1 MSCTNDLDDG
11 NDKLASDA
19 IVLQLTFSLGVTVDL
34 RKELK
39 YWVDGDGAARRT
51 RKRDLEVKLIR
62 TCRTELGENVKTS
75 NRKNRFHVPAT
86 VDVDCTG
93 VNPRKPQAVPVQ
105 KPSQKTTTRP
115 CFFSQPVFSI

>member
-1 MSCTNDLDDG
+1 MSCTDDLDDG

-105 KPSQKTTTRP
+105 KPSQKTTSLFLFTA
-115 CFFSQPVFSI
+115 SI

>member
-1 MSCTNDLDDG
+1 MSCTDDLDDG

-62 TCRTELGENVKTS
+62 SSEPAVRNWVKT
-75 NRKNRFHVPAT
+75 
-86 VDVDCTG
+86 
-93 VNPRKPQAVPVQ
+93 
-105 KPSQKTTTRP
+105 
-115 CFFSQPVFSI
+115 

>member
-1 MSCTNDLDDG
+1 MSCTDDLDDG

-75 NRKNRFHVPAT
+75 NRKNRFQVPASSHSGRGYS
-86 VDVDCTG
+86 TG
-93 VNPRKPQAVPVQ
+93 VNPRKPQAV
-105 KPSQKTTTRP
+105 
-115 CFFSQPVFSI
+115 QPVFRASK